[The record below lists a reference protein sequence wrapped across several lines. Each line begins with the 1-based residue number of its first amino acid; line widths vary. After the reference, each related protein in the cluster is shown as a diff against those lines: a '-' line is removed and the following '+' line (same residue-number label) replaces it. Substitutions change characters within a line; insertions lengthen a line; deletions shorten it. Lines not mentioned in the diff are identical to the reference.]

1 MHYAPSRYLR
11 WVTCQFRAS
20 SNDLSSFHLKLLIKD
35 FYVLHLF
42 AGPHQKWT
50 IQAILEHYRENSK
63 VVGQQHNFAMCAC
76 MKLFALRR
84 YYHTGF
90 FLVRW
95 VLVIWSG
102 KCIFHR
108 WLLFSIL
115 SNIYPRNKE
124 IIFRI
129 FHKLLKKLFET
140 SIKYKIVDSSQKSTI
155 FTYGIVQTKT
165 KPEFYDSQWSR
176 CVMVFR
182 STLR

>member
-20 SNDLSSFHLKLLIKD
+20 SNDLGSFHLKLLIKD

-50 IQAILEHYRENSK
+50 IQAILEHYRKNSK

-95 VLVIWSG
+95 DLIVIWSG
-102 KCIFHR
+102 SYVEKVYFCVEWTMKCFSFIEASKSWKILHR

-115 SNIYPRNKE
+115 SNTHIV
-124 IIFRI
+124 IS
-129 FHKLLKKLFET
+129 KK
-140 SIKYKIVDSSQKSTI
+140 
-155 FTYGIVQTKT
+155 
-165 KPEFYDSQWSR
+165 
-176 CVMVFR
+176 
-182 STLR
+182 